1 MKKTSLFIFGKRN
14 YTLMILG
21 VLIIAAGFIL
31 MLGHGANTTPEGK
44 FDPHYFNENI
54 FSFRRIRLAPLVIL
68 IGFVIEIFAIMLPA
82 SKIKNES

>member
-1 MKKTSLFIFGKRN
+1 MKKTSSFIFGKRN

-21 VLIIAAGFIL
+21 VLVIVIGFLL

-54 FSFRRIRLAPLVIL
+54 FSIRRIRLAPLVIL
-68 IGFVIEIFAIMLPA
+68 IGFVIEVFAIMLPA
-82 SKIKNES
+82 SKIKKES